1 MFSDGIQD
9 QFGGEAGNERKFMRK
24 NLINLL
30 ASNFTLPMSEQMSKL
45 NEAITAWRGNRA
57 QIDDM
62 TLVGIRVA

>member
-1 MFSDGIQD
+1 
-9 QFGGEAGNERKFMRK
+9 
-24 NLINLL
+24 
-30 ASNFTLPMSEQMSKL
+30 MSEQMSKL